1 LLVVTLLLSVAAL
14 VVLTAVGAGTLL
26 YMAAGSIALSAS
38 KPPPAQAAPERPSF
52 EPDARDAPGGAALP
66 LSGDGPSRPPGPVDE
81 EVNLLLLPPED
92 AQALTVAIEALHSL
106 PAEREAFAAARLAPS
121 DESGGAHG

>member
-1 LLVVTLLLSVAAL
+1 LLVVTLLLSTAAL
-14 VVLTAVGAGTLL
+14 VLLTALGTVAMLFTVGSTEP
-26 YMAAGSIALSAS
+26 SDSE
-38 KPPPAQAAPERPSF
+38 PPPARAALERPSF
-52 EPDARDAPGGAALP
+52 EPDEGDAPGGAALP